1 MVSFISFHM
10 KMISFGAPCIKEIF
24 ETMMVNLGC
33 ISITLSLIGDED
45 IIMMGER
52 GSLFDFF
59 AAKKLIAFL
68 IYLLLFNF
76 L

>member
-1 MVSFISFHM
+1 
-10 KMISFGAPCIKEIF
+10 
-24 ETMMVNLGC
+24 MVNLGC